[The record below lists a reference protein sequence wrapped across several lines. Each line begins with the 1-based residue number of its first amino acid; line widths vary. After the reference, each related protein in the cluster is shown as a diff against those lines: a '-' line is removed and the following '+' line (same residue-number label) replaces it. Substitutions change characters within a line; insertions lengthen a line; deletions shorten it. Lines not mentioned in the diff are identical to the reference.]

1 MTIYKPAAYN
11 RSDPPLCSPRNRIE
25 VGRHVENVD
34 IVSILNYISLPA
46 ICTIKTQI
54 IRKCKYLVHLIFP
67 VMALEILLLMQ
78 ALPHVAYSINFNHFA
93 YFKSSAKK
101 QSYTITVFDIP
112 VDVKR
117 VML

>member
-1 MTIYKPAAYN
+1 M
-11 RSDPPLCSPRNRIE
+11 
-25 VGRHVENVD
+25 
-34 IVSILNYISLPA
+34 

-67 VMALEILLLMQ
+67 VMALEILMLMQ
-78 ALPHVAYSINFNHFA
+78 ALPHVAYSINFNLINHFA
-93 YFKSSAKK
+93 YFKFSAKK

>member
-1 MTIYKPAAYN
+1 MDNI
-11 RSDPPLCSPRNRIE
+11 
-25 VGRHVENVD
+25 D

-54 IRKCKYLVHLIFP
+54 IHTYLVHLIFP

-93 YFKSSAKK
+93 YFKFSAKK
-101 QSYTITVFDIP
+101 QSYTITVFDIL